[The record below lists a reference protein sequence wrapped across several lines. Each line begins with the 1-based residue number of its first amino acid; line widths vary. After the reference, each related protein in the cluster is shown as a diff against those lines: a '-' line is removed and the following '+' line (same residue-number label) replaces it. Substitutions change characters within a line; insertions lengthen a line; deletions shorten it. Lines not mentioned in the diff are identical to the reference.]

1 MVRFPTTRKYL
12 EIPVLGAFRGHSGP
26 FRGQS
31 PPSVRSRPEGP
42 KRTEFPAAPT
52 HAARQCGS
60 VDALTSR
67 AASTNRNLTAGRT
80 EAPARTRPW
89 RRTRA
94 SAAKAPASR
103 ERSRGQLRPPPADA
117 EPPYEVRWHPEADA
131 ERDASWPPGEK
142 VAMFHSVEK
151 LEAVGPRLG
160 HPHSSA
166 VQARRA
172 GACASYVRV
181 PGGAAS
187 APSIVRSRRTRS
199 SSSRSARRRGLTRP
213 ASTRPS
219 AERRSASRSSRLT
232 KPDDVMCR

>member
-52 HAARQCGS
+52 HAARECGS

-103 ERSRGQLRPPPADA
+103 ERSRGQLRPLWELQGRRMRSAGIPRRTPS
-117 EPPYEVRWHPEADA
+117 ETR
-131 ERDASWPPGEK
+131 PG
-142 VAMFHSVEK
+142 
-151 LEAVGPRLG
+151 RLG
-160 HPHSSA
+160 
-166 VQARRA
+166 RRSR
-172 GACASYVRV
+172 C
-181 PGGAAS
+181 
-187 APSIVRSRRTRS
+187 SIRSRRSKPSGRAWVTRTQ
-199 SSSRSARRRGLTRP
+199 APCRRGGRGP
-213 ASTRPS
+213 ARVTS
-219 AERRSASRSSRLT
+219 ACRAEPLAPHLSSGHGARVRHLRGQ
-232 KPDDVMCR
+232 PGGGD